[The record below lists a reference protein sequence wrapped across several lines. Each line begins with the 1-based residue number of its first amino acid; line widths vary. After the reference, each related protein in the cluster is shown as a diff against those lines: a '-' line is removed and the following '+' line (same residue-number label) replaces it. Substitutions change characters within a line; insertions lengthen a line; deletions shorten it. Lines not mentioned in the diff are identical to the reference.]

1 MYNWNGFNEVLEQAR
16 VAMGASYVSLV
27 QFHRPTGIAR
37 VVAIAG
43 PQSQSL
49 MRSLSTVRR
58 LFPSFDVPGVT
69 FHSSANDLARAAY
82 QEGRVVNAPVEE
94 LAEGIIRGFIVSTS
108 IRLGG
113 FKYGVVCPVKADGAV
128 IGAVAFHTRKYLD
141 PQQVEACTKLVNDM
155 VLAWQNG
162 RLTEALRQAADA
174 ERPGVA
180 TDGELRFGNLLL
192 DMKNKTASAG
202 TRRLALTPF
211 EFNLLAYLVQR
222 PNKTVPLG
230 ELTREVLG
238 SSDRSVRSIADL
250 TMESLRQKL
259 EADGSARLIHFAR
272 GKGYTLRQDKLS

>member
-1 MYNWNGFNEVLEQAR
+1 
-16 VAMGASYVSLV
+16 LV

-49 MRSLSTVRR
+49 TRSLSVVKR
-58 LFPSFDVPGVT
+58 LFPSFDVPGVA

-94 LAEGIIRGFIVSTS
+94 LAEGILRSFIVSAS

-113 FKYGVVCPVKADGAV
+113 FKYGVVCPIKSDGAV
-128 IGAVAFHTRKYLD
+128 VGAVAFHTRKHLD
-141 PQQVEACTKLVNDM
+141 PRQVEACTKLVNDL
-155 VLAWQNG
+155 VLTWQNG
-162 RLTEALRQAADA
+162 RLTETLRQAAEA
-174 ERPGVA
+174 ERTGMA
-180 TDGELRFGNLLL
+180 SEGELRFGNLLL
-192 DMKNKTASAG
+192 DMKTKTASAG
-202 TRRLALTPF
+202 TRRLSLTPF

-222 PNKTVPLG
+222 PDKSVPLDD
-230 ELTREVLG
+230 LTREVLG

-259 EADGSARLIHFAR
+259 EADGSARLIHFSR
-272 GKGYTLRQDKLS
+272 GKGYMLRQGKLP

>member
-1 MYNWNGFNEVLEQAR
+1 MDNWNGFNEVLGQAR

-94 LAEGIIRGFIVSTS
+94 LAEGIIRRFIVSTS

-113 FKYGVVCPVKADGAV
+113 FKYGFVCPVKANGAV
-128 IGAVAFHTRKYLD
+128 IGAVAFHTLKYLD

-162 RLTEALRQAADA
+162 RLTEALRHAADA

-180 TDGELRFGNLLL
+180 TEGELRFANLLL

-230 ELTREVLG
+230 
-238 SSDRSVRSIADL
+238 
-250 TMESLRQKL
+250 
-259 EADGSARLIHFAR
+259 
-272 GKGYTLRQDKLS
+272 